1 MGAKLMRTPMRSCPS
16 CKFTLNPRL
25 FIRSLLFLAPI
36 CLASF
41 VANAQKF
48 PATSIPDSLK
58 ENTDVVTRLN
68 EITWDIKAVGEATR
82 KMHEVYTI
90 LNEKGDRF
98 AEYFSAVYN
107 LKSTQINSISGY
119 LYDAG
124 GKEIKHFK
132 KKDMEDHPYEDGS
145 SFVNDERY
153 KKGGFS
159 YNNYP
164 YTVEFEEEDD
174 INGFMSVGS
183 WKPQTNLRSSVEL
196 SKFNIV
202 TPADYAISYRML
214 NSTIKPEIAEE
225 KGNKKS
231 YSWQIRNLVSYD
243 EMPFSA
249 DFVMYSPHLLIA
261 LSDIKLEGYSG
272 NMGSWNE
279 FAKFYGSLQKGRDV
293 LPEETKQK
301 VHELT
306 TRISDP
312 ATKVA
317 VLYNYLQQNSHYVNV
332 QLGIGGWQAS
342 EATYVAT
349 KKYGDCKALSNF
361 MVALLKEA
369 GIKGHAVVIRGGER
383 TMDFVTDFTNDP
395 FNHVIC
401 CVPLEKDTI
410 WLECTDQFL
419 PPGYLSSF
427 TANRYGLFIDD
438 NGGSLVHTPAYLLP
452 DNTRMRRISAVLDK
466 EGNLTME
473 CNTSYRALCQD
484 HIEGTIHHWSKE
496 EQLNSLKSKFSL
508 PTYDVNSFNYTEDY
522 SKRLPVIHESLQLSV
537 KDYAQITG
545 KRLFINPDI
554 LSRSAEKYAEDKNRK
569 LDIELKEEYRYSDSV
584 QISIPAGYEME
595 SRSTDLELKTKFGK
609 YMNRMVVSNDKI
621 MYYRVMEQYSGR
633 FPAKDYTDV
642 VKFYNDIYDAD
653 HTSIVLVKKN

>member
-1 MGAKLMRTPMRSCPS
+1 MFCR
-16 CKFTLNPRL
+16 RL
-25 FIRSLLFLAPI
+25 FNIVNTQIQDMRFHFRILVFIFALLLVTA
-36 CLASF
+36 LTR
-41 VANAQKF
+41 AQKF
-48 PATSIPDSLK
+48 PASSIPDSLK
-58 ENTDVVTRLN
+58 ENADVVTRLS
-68 EITWDIKAVGEATR
+68 ETTWEIKAVGEATR
-82 KMHEVYTI
+82 KRHLVYTI
-90 LNEKGDRF
+90 LNEKGDGF
-98 AEYFSAVYN
+98 AEFYSAVYSM
-107 LKSTQINSISGY
+107 KSVQINSINGY

-132 KKDMEDHPYEDGS
+132 KKDMEDHPYEDGV

-159 YNNYP
+159 YNSYP

-174 INGFMSVGS
+174 LNGFMSVGS
-183 WKPQTNLRSSVEL
+183 WKPLNGFRSSVEL
-196 SKFNIV
+196 SKFNII
-202 TPADYAISYRML
+202 TPAGYAISYRML
-214 NSTIKPEIAEE
+214 NSGIKPEITEE

-231 YSWQIRNLVSYD
+231 YSWQIQNLVSFD

-249 DFVMYSPHLLIA
+249 DYVMYSPHLLIA
-261 LSDIKLEGYSG
+261 LSDIKLEGYTG

-306 TRISDP
+306 KGISDP

-317 VLYNYLQQNSHYVNV
+317 ILYNYLQQNSHYVNV

-342 EATYVAT
+342 EASYVAE

-361 MVALLKEA
+361 MVSLLKEA
-369 GIKGHAVVIRGGER
+369 GIKGHAVVIRGGEQ

-395 FNHVIC
+395 FNHIIC

-419 PPGYLSSF
+419 PTGYLSRF

-484 HIEGTIHHWSKE
+484 HIEGVIHHWSKE

-508 PTYDVNSFNYTEDY
+508 PTYDVNSFSYTEDY

-569 LDIELKEEYRYSDSV
+569 LDVDLKEEYRYTDSV

-595 SRSTDLELKTKFGK
+595 SRSTDLELKTKYGK
-609 YMNRMVVSNDKI
+609 YINRTVVTNDKI
-621 MYYRVMEQYSGR
+621 MYYRIMEQYSGR
-633 FPAKDYTDV
+633 FPAKEYADV